1 MIQITDSIA
10 IDESEVQ
17 EDFVRASGPGGQNV
31 NKVATAVQVRFDVAN
46 SPSLAGFDEVRHR
59 LVSLAGGKM
68 TKEGAPIIK
77 ARRFRKKDPNRKD
90 AIERLVE
97 LIRKAAREP
106 AVRHK
111 TRPTLGSKM
120 RRLETK
126 RRRGQA
132 KQLRRP
138 AAGEDD

>member
-1 MIQITDSIA
+1 
-10 IDESEVQ
+10 
-17 EDFVRASGPGGQNV
+17 
-31 NKVATAVQVRFDVAN
+31 
-46 SPSLAGFDEVRHR
+46 
-59 LVSLAGGKM
+59 M
-68 TKEGAPIIK
+68 TKEGVLIIQ
-77 ARRFRKKDPNRKD
+77 ARRFRTQEANRKD

-132 KQLRRP
+132 KQLRHP